1 MTKALAWIDAVVV
14 SYNSSDH
21 LRNCVVALAA
31 VPGVRVIVADN
42 DSSDG
47 SLDTISDLPVTVL
60 ALERNGGFAFGCNRG
75 SEAGDAPFVLF
86 MNPDARLDEASVRA
100 LARVLEED
108 EDVGI
113 VGPRLLRDDGSLI
126 LSQRR
131 FPTPA
136 STFARALMLHRLL
149 PRASWASEENP
160 DVEAY
165 DRPGAPGWIS
175 GACMLARRSV
185 LEQIDGLDEGF
196 FLYCE
201 DKDLCRRIRDAG
213 YDVRYE
219 PGAVCMHTEGASAPR
234 PRLLGILAA
243 SRVRYA
249 RKHGGRVAAG
259 LERVG
264 LALVALPRMIAAAA
278 DPARRAGHL
287 AALLAASGRAPERPR

>member
-1 MTKALAWIDAVVV
+1 MSQAEVRIDAVIV
-14 SYNSSDH
+14 SYNSRDH
-21 LRNCVVALAA
+21 LRDCVLALAE
-31 VPGVRVIVADN
+31 VHGVRVIVADN
-42 DSSDG
+42 ASPDG
-47 SLDTISDLPVTVL
+47 SLDTIADLPVR
-60 ALERNGGFAFGCNRG
+60 ALPLEHNGGFAFGCNRG
-75 SEAGDAPFVLF
+75 WKAGNAPFVLF
-86 MNPDARLDEASVRA
+86 MNPDARVDGRSVRA
-100 LARVLEED
+100 LARVLED
-108 EDVGI
+108 DARVGI

-131 FPTPA
+131 FPSPA

-149 PRASWASEENP
+149 PRASWTGEANP
-160 DVEAY
+160 DLAAY

-175 GACMLARRSV
+175 GACMLARRTV
-185 LEQIDGLDEGF
+185 LEEIDGLDEGF

-219 PGAVCMHTEGASAPR
+219 PGAVCIHSEGASAPR

-249 RKHGGRVAAG
+249 RKHSGRRAAG

-264 LALVALPRMIAAAA
+264 LTLVALPRMVAAGRDRAT
-278 DPARRAGHL
+278 RAGHL
-287 AALLAASGRAPERPR
+287 AALLAASGRAPDRPS